1 MDDIQ
6 AIVAQH
12 SMELD
17 EHERRI
23 SSLEKG
29 QDAIRQL
36 TLDVAKISAKLDF
49 MVEKIDKLDSK
60 VETLEQK
67 PAKRWDGLVTAIV
80 TALAGAIIGWLMAG
94 RI

>member
-29 QDAIRQL
+29 QDAIRQ
-36 TLDVAKISAKLDF
+36 
-49 MVEKIDKLDSK
+49 
-60 VETLEQK
+60 Q
-67 PAKRWDGLVTAIV
+67 
-80 TALAGAIIGWLMAG
+80 IGRAHV
-94 RI
+94 